1 MYFTDILQT
10 AFDLSRAY
18 LSVHV
23 PYLYRVAERT
33 LHGLPRPTARYLPT
47 LVCQDCRGCLGVA
60 LLEISIRNC
69 QPKTEKETN
78 KNSGAKTLAY

>member
-10 AFDLSRAY
+10 AFDLPRAY

-33 LHGLPRPTARYLPT
+33 LHGLPRPTARYLPQ
-47 LVCQDCRGCLGVA
+47 VCQDCRGCLGVA
-60 LLEISIRNC
+60 LLEISKRR
-69 QPKTEKETN
+69 
-78 KNSGAKTLAY
+78 

>member
-10 AFDLSRAY
+10 AFDLPRAY

-33 LHGLPRPTARYLPT
+33 LHGLPRPTARYLPHWESNVSMPR
-47 LVCQDCRGCLGVA
+47 LQGV
-60 LLEISIRNC
+60 SWRR
-69 QPKTEKETN
+69 
-78 KNSGAKTLAY
+78 SFRDF